1 MLSSHIY
8 RNFNNKSNYYVMKY
22 IKFDYKNSNYNLIQC
37 WKANLNNYFKIFNI
51 DFIVNKRLD
60 YIKINNLSINN
71 DFYHNNKT
79 DYENECY
86 YKCRKVILE
95 NNLMINKNKFYV
107 DIEMNNNNIQL
118 NKIIVDN
125 TIIRNNEYKLYNYKF
140 EKKIDNNEYKMIKK
154 IIFSNLC
161 AYAKYKDIN
170 NIFMTINNNKRR
182 YYAEL
187 KEEGFIIDNNSE
199 TNDDENLNIILKI

>member
-1 MLSSHIY
+1 
-8 RNFNNKSNYYVMKY
+8 
-22 IKFDYKNSNYNLIQC
+22 
-37 WKANLNNYFKIFNI
+37 
-51 DFIVNKRLD
+51 
-60 YIKINNLSINN
+60 
-71 DFYHNNKT
+71 
-79 DYENECY
+79 
-86 YKCRKVILE
+86 
-95 NNLMINKNKFYV
+95 MINKNKFYV
-107 DIEMNNNNIQL
+107 YIEMNNNNIQL